1 MRNRY
6 AIVAALAVA
15 VSLVGAACSS
25 SSDDA
30 CDGVKIEN
38 AWVRLPPGPNTALY
52 MDITN
57 TSAES
62 FALSSASSDFAATYE
77 LHESKMSDGQMIM
90 EKVPGQEIPI
100 APGTTTKLEPGGL
113 HVMAIDIQEPLSV
126 GDEKTFTL
134 TFTNECSKAITAPVE
149 VAESPGS
156 EG

>member
-1 MRNRY
+1 MKNRY
-6 AIVAALAVA
+6 AIVAALIVA
-15 VSLVGAACSS
+15 ASLIGGACSS
-25 SSDDA
+25 SSNDA

-57 TSAES
+57 AGAEGFS
-62 FALSSASSDFAATYE
+62 LSGASSDFATTYE

-90 EKVPGQEIPI
+90 EKVPGQEIPV
-100 APGTTTKLEPGGL
+100 AAGTTAKLEPGGL
-113 HVMAIDIQEPLSV
+113 HVMAIGIQEPLAV

-134 TFTNECSKAITAPVE
+134 TFTNECNMEITAPVE
-149 VAESPGS
+149 MAETPGS